1 VREWLGAR
9 SRAAVQ
15 TGDGSLVD
23 ALVVLLVCVGIGVVL
38 TSPRYQPPVFKRM
51 APRMRRSRTPAMMYR
66 TVNGHSRW
74 ARRNAWDRP
83 KHGGLPF
90 RR

>member
-1 VREWLGAR
+1 M
-9 SRAAVQ
+9 
-15 TGDGSLVD
+15 DHSLM

-66 TVNGHSRW
+66 TVNGHFRW
-74 ARRNAWDRP
+74 TRRNPWDRP